1 MCSHQ
6 EAKLGPVLTGTMA
19 GHLCTKGVLASPEH
33 MMGWREGALG
43 WRSCLCCW
51 WGWKWRRTWA
61 GAEFA
66 LMVLEAH
73 WRCGLSCEKWSPCL
87 AGRHWEGSST
97 LLLGQYVT
105 AGWNPYPLH
114 LQETLVVQ
122 EILGPVQCA
131 WSEMSFFG
139 LMVSVQEGY
148 SSGSSARA
156 ALLSPPESVLKKHL
170 YHIRWQGIRL
180 VIILSLPSFQVK
192 LIANEVFTNR
202 RWEHHLQL
210 HLSSTERSF
219 RAEQIMFVAY
229 LFPGN
234 AWRCFCMCNSA
245 CSPEIHLGR

>member
-1 MCSHQ
+1 M
-6 EAKLGPVLTGTMA
+6 KPL
-19 GHLCTKGVLASPEH
+19 
-33 MMGWREGALG
+33 LG
-43 WRSCLCCW
+43 WETLGRVEHPPARTVRNCW
-51 WGWKWRRTWA
+51 LK
-61 GAEFA
+61 
-66 LMVLEAH
+66 
-73 WRCGLSCEKWSPCL
+73 PI
-87 AGRHWEGSST
+87 
-97 LLLGQYVT
+97 
-105 AGWNPYPLH
+105 PLQ

-202 RWEHHLQL
+202 R
-210 HLSSTERSF
+210 
-219 RAEQIMFVAY
+219 
-229 LFPGN
+229 
-234 AWRCFCMCNSA
+234 
-245 CSPEIHLGR
+245 